1 MAASHLGKLI
11 LQVEEFE
18 LDASDGS
25 LSEPE
30 ERVLGSFGLINLNC
44 DLDEVDDFG
53 ICWIELSD
61 GRSIKPLGRSFLRSR
76 IRHHCFLWWWYLE
89 DKRESSWLKVHL
101 LPLLH
106 LPFRKK

>member
-11 LQVEEFE
+11 LPVEE

-25 LSEPE
+25 LSESE
-30 ERVLGSFGLINLNC
+30 ERVLGSFGLINLIC

-61 GRSIKPLGRSFLRSR
+61 GRSITPLGRSFLRSR
-76 IRHHCFLWWWYLE
+76 IRHHCCLWWWYLE